1 LTNYI
6 WQNKEWPNFTWDD
19 KVLLKQISHCRFL
32 QGKLLAKISSMGF
45 QYEQQAQVDILFEE
59 AITTSAIEGE
69 TLNRDSVK
77 SSIARKLGLPD
88 AGFLVDRHTDGLI
101 DVLLDAT
108 QKHKSS
114 LTKDR
119 LFGWHAALFPAG
131 YSGMHKI
138 KVGKWRDEQMQ
149 VISGRYGKET
159 IHYEAI
165 PADQVD
171 EAMTVFID
179 WWKNSCDHLDGLLR
193 AAITHFWFVGIHPFD
208 DGNGRIARALTDM
221 ALAQDD
227 NQSMRYY
234 SMSSQINADRKNYYD
249 ILENSQK
256 GTVDITS
263 WISWFLDCFAR
274 SIERSEGL
282 ITLILEKSSFWYK
295 HTQLEL
301 NDRNKKVINKLLDA
315 GKNGFEG
322 GMTNKKYASITGISR
337 ATATRE
343 LQYLVEI
350 NILKQ
355 NDGKGR
361 SVSYDIVWE

>member
-6 WQNKEWPNFTWDD
+6 WQDKKWPTFTWDD
-19 KVLLKQISHCRFL
+19 KELLKQISHCRLL
-32 QGKLLAKISSMGF
+32 QGKILAKISSIGF
-45 QYEQQAQVDILFEE
+45 QYEQQAQVEILFEE
-59 AITTSAIEGE
+59 AVTTSAIEGE
-69 TLNRDSVK
+69 NLNRDSVK
-77 SSIARKLGLPD
+77 SSIARKLGLPN
-88 AGFLVDRHTDGLI
+88 AGLSVDRHTDGLI

-108 QKHKSS
+108 QKHKAP
-114 LTKDR
+114 LTKER
-119 LFGWHAALFPAG
+119 LFGWHAALFPTG

-138 KVGKWRDEQMQ
+138 NVGKWRDEQMQ
-149 VISGRYGKET
+149 VISGRYGKEKV
-159 IHYEAI
+159 HYEAI
-165 PADQVD
+165 PADKVD
-171 EAMTVFID
+171 NAMNSFFI
-179 WWKNSCDHLDGLLR
+179 WWEDHSKKIDGLLR
-193 AAITHFWFVGIHPFD
+193 AAIAHFWFVGIHPFD

-221 ALAQDD
+221 ALAEDV

-234 SMSSQINADRKNYYD
+234 SISSQINAERNNYYD

-256 GTVDITS
+256 GTLDITS

-282 ITLILEKSSFWYK
+282 ITLILEKSRFWYK
-295 HTQLEL
+295 HSQTEL
-301 NDRNKKVINKLLDA
+301 NDRHKKVINKLLDA

-322 GMTNKKYASITGISR
+322 GMTNKKYASITSVSR

-343 LQYLVEI
+343 LQYLVEM